1 MPASYFTYMI
11 YNWRYLLLRWRYFP
25 LSSKASFFW
34 LLRCRIT
41 TITTTTYD
49 DDTQWKIRGCTV
61 VSLESEA
68 TPSAT
73 PFFKRAY
80 KISHYP
86 GLWAPWVDLP
96 SFANS
101 SKIWPNISNKVVEK
115 LMLSKSVNN
124 KKCAP
129 KLVFF
134 NEKKI
139 EKVSDDF
146 WHRKFTLKVQY

>member
-1 MPASYFTYMI
+1 MLQNSFYAISGTFYTLLNNTDLYLSYFI
-11 YNWRYLLLRWRYFP
+11 
-25 LSSKASFFW
+25 LSYVFLGHNDSVEW
-34 LLRCRIT
+34 GL
-41 TITTTTYD
+41 
-49 DDTQWKIRGCTV
+49 TV
-61 VSLESEA
+61 LVSWESEA

-80 KISHYP
+80 KISHFP

-96 SFANS
+96 SFATS
-101 SKIWPNISNKVVEK
+101 SKIWPNFSNKVVEK

-139 EKVSDDF
+139 EKDSDDF
-146 WHRKFTLKVQY
+146 WHRKFTLKVQFSHFATSWQS

>member
-1 MPASYFTYMI
+1 MQTLQGRILLNCTYNYIFIQRQIKIKCKFCKENLMNNVYNYSYI
-11 YNWRYLLLRWRYFP
+11 L
-25 LSSKASFFW
+25 
-34 LLRCRIT
+34 
-41 TITTTTYD
+41 
-49 DDTQWKIRGCTV
+49 
-61 VSLESEA
+61 VSWESEA

-80 KISHYP
+80 KISHFP

-96 SFANS
+96 SFATS
-101 SKIWPNISNKVVEK
+101 SKIWPNFSNKVVEK

-139 EKVSDDF
+139 EKDSDDF
-146 WHRKFTLKVQY
+146 WHRKFTLKVQFSHFSPSWQS